1 MSIVELRN
9 IFLLLLRYFYGL
21 IKIVEKINLI
31 TLLSLAFTTS
41 AWADSCDTEKGV
53 NLSTPPG
60 PYQSLTPTNQ
70 GRLGTCFSHSATNL
84 LRSYMGVTDY
94 VNIIDA
100 ATISDSGVDGGQPD
114 DVIEGFLER
123 RGSCYKNG
131 KLYADA
137 NGKAISSP
145 WMCKDNGGQFSNLFP
160 SPDNNILSELESI
173 LMGVPVHYTM
183 SPESPAGIERTR
195 QISEMAIKM
204 SKGAVK
210 PCKVVN
216 PRNQFYD
223 QYLALIKQIDQVDD
237 KIKKLKEEKSAYG
250 TEWFWT
256 TFGYRT
262 NADIDKDLKAQKNK
276 KADLEKKQDNAY
288 KIYSKNDDKLKA
300 GKVDFA
306 YLDKL
311 SVDEA
316 AEIVHFWAKDAYQEF
331 KAVFKKYGIEK
342 YAGTIDQFIKE
353 RVERDP
359 KKGFQYGGRM
369 YAYKMVKKAIENS
382 CTVSNR
388 ICIDKSMKV
397 STMTTKSGT
406 TGVKGKME
414 SLLTQGNP
422 QGVGIT
428 IKASILDGVSSNYH
442 AVNIIGCRT
451 VTENGYKMKQYLVH
465 NSWGTSCM
473 NYMSRLQSSNR
484 CQSGRVWIDENSL
497 LNNTSEIQWIS
508 K

>member
-1 MSIVELRN
+1 MELFFASQYDLIEIVDKL
-9 IFLLLLRYFYGL
+9 
-21 IKIVEKINLI
+21 NLI
-31 TLLSLAFTTS
+31 TLLGLVLFQT

-60 PYQSLTPTNQ
+60 PYQSLTPTQQ

-84 LRSYMGVTDY
+84 LRSYLGVSDY

-100 ATISDSGVDGGQPD
+100 ATISDSGVDGGYPK
-114 DVIEGFLER
+114 DVINGFLER
-123 RGSCYKNG
+123 KGSCYKNG
-131 KLYADA
+131 KLFADS

-160 SPDNNILSELESI
+160 SANSNILTELESI
-173 LMGVPVHYTM
+173 LMNVPVHYTM
-183 SPESPAGIERTR
+183 TPDSAAGIERTR
-195 QISEMAIKM
+195 QISDLAIKM
-204 SKGAVK
+204 NKGTVK

-223 QYLALIKQIDQVDD
+223 QYLALIKQIDQVET
-237 KIKKLKEEKSAYG
+237 KIDKLKEEKSAYG

-262 NADIDKDLKAQKNK
+262 NADIDKDLKAQRNK
-276 KADLEKKQDNAY
+276 KKDLEKKQDNAY
-288 KIYSKNDDKLKA
+288 KVYTKNDEKLNA
-300 GKVDFA
+300 GKVNFA
-306 YLDKL
+306 YLDQL
-311 SVDEA
+311 PVDEA
-316 AEIVHFWAKDAYQEF
+316 AEIVHYWAKDAYKEF

-342 YAGTIDQFIKE
+342 YAGSIDQFIKE
-353 RVERDP
+353 RVEKDP

-369 YAYKMVKKAIENS
+369 YAYKMVKNAIANS
-382 CTVSNR
+382 CAVSNR
-388 ICIDKSMKV
+388 ICIDKSIKV
-397 STMTTKSGT
+397 STMTPKTGGTAGIKS
-406 TGVKGKME
+406 KME
-414 SLLTQGNP
+414 SLLTQGSP
-422 QGVGIT
+422 QGIGINIDT
-428 IKASILDGVSSNYH
+428 SILDGTSRGAH

-465 NSWGTSCM
+465 NSWGQSCM
-473 NYMSRLQSSNR
+473 NYMKKLQGTNR
-484 CQSGRVWIDENSL
+484 CQSGRVWIDETSL